1 MVLPLHKRKLL
12 LNLLNIN
19 SQLLDIY
26 STWYNISQ
34 NSISSNHP
42 LTRYKPLGHFDK
54 SRIRLFYCRHGLGK
68 INVKFMI
75 TPRTEIVL
83 YIILYYIILYIYIF
97 FCLFFFWFFLQR
109 LESLKKYF
117 HKKKNCRI

>member
-26 STWYNISQ
+26 STWYNISR

-83 YIILYYIILYIYIF
+83 YIILYYIILYYIYIF
-97 FCLFFFWFFLQR
+97 LFGFFLVFFAKIREFEKIFPQ
-109 LESLKKYF
+109 EKKL
-117 HKKKNCRI
+117 

>member
-83 YIILYYIILYIYIF
+83 YIILYYIILYYIYIF
-97 FCLFFFWFFLQR
+97 LFGFFLVFFAKIR
-109 LESLKKYF
+109 EFEKIF
-117 HKKKNCRI
+117 P

>member
-83 YIILYYIILYIYIF
+83 YIILYYIILYIY
-97 FCLFFFWFFLQR
+97 FFFVWFFFGFFF
-109 LESLKKYF
+109 KD
-117 HKKKNCRI
+117 